1 MSRAGLIFPALLFAL
16 VIVLLTLGYWYY
28 EYAWISFAFPLGVGV
43 VLCALCAIATASTL
57 RRQPATVPEIGEDAP
72 EPLSL
77 VAVAWMFVLAVFLYA
92 FGFVFG
98 PAAYLLACLRANGS
112 SWALSAGIAAASM
125 LVTWGLFIKVMGILL
140 PVAPLWME

>member
-1 MSRAGLIFPALLFAL
+1 MNRSEVIFPALFPVA
-16 VIVLLTLGYWYY
+16 VAVLLALGYWYY
-28 EYAWISFAFPLGVGV
+28 EYAWVSFAFPLGVGV
-43 VLCALCAIATASTL
+43 VLCALCAIEVTSAL
-57 RRQPATVPEIGEDAP
+57 RRQGATVPAVGADAP

-77 VAVAWMFVLAVFLYA
+77 PAIAWMFGLAIFLYA

-98 PAAYLLACLRANGS
+98 AAAYLLICLRANGT
-112 SWALSAGIAAASM
+112 SWALSAGIAAAST